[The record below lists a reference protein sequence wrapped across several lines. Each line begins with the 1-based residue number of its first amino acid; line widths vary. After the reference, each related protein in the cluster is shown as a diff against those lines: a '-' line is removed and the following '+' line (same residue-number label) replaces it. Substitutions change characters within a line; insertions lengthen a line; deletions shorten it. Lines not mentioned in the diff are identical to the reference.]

1 MMKRLLLLLII
12 VVAPFIGTVMGF
24 ALSDVIEVE
33 FDTHSMLIDTKNL
46 EAQVD
51 IVQEEVVNLKGGLGF
66 IQTTLEEQA
75 RQYEQQQ
82 RILQELILKSQ
93 EQTNVSEEVYENQIL
108 KRLGNPIDK
117 TNSEK
122 AEVIIFEIEGEGFRG
137 YAAKVKVFDTKAI
150 DVILANDIYGSAET
164 TVEAAKRTDAILAV
178 NGGGFFWTSQE
189 AISLGNTVIDG
200 KLVNS
205 FTPIHEDLFFAGFDW
220 EGNLVGDIVL
230 DEEDLWGMDPK
241 SGLSFVPMLIRDR
254 LPLNI
259 PGKWKNQRHPRTV
272 LGQYA
277 NGDLLFMVIDGR
289 QRGWSSGISL
299 EQLQI
304 KLMQLGAVDAY
315 NLDGGGSSTFVYNG
329 ELLNKP
335 SDGFPR
341 PVTTNIVVLP

>member
-1 MMKRLLLLLII
+1 
-12 VVAPFIGTVMGF
+12 
-24 ALSDVIEVE
+24 
-33 FDTHSMLIDTKNL
+33 
-46 EAQVD
+46 
-51 IVQEEVVNLKGGLGF
+51 
-66 IQTTLEEQA
+66 
-75 RQYEQQQ
+75 
-82 RILQELILKSQ
+82 
-93 EQTNVSEEVYENQIL
+93 
-108 KRLGNPIDK
+108 
-117 TNSEK
+117 
-122 AEVIIFEIEGEGFRG
+122 
-137 YAAKVKVFDTKAI
+137 
-150 DVILANDIYGSAET
+150 
-164 TVEAAKRTDAILAV
+164 
-178 NGGGFFWTSQE
+178 
-189 AISLGNTVIDG
+189 
-200 KLVNS
+200 
-205 FTPIHEDLFFAGFDW
+205 
-220 EGNLVGDIVL
+220 
-230 DEEDLWGMDPK
+230 MDPK